1 MMTRILATS
10 PQSTKVK
17 SKPTVRDLKV
27 RLPAVKIDLRDV
39 DVTQIADVVVKL
51 LKALLIV
58 LLRPMDKINQES
70 HAEAEEVP
78 NKPIGKARSPRNQK
92 KLPP

>member
-1 MMTRILATS
+1 
-10 PQSTKVK
+10 
-17 SKPTVRDLKV
+17 VRDLKV

-78 NKPIGKARSPRNQK
+78 NKPIGKARNPRNQK